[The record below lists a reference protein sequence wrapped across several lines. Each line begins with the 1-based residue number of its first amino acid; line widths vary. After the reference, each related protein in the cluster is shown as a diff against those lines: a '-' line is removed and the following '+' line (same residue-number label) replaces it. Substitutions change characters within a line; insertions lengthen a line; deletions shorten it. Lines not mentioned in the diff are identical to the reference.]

1 MLSRNIRTRAF
12 RGPSVSGSGGGT
24 LRGRR
29 RRERSRARGDVTS
42 VRARKRTGARAVA
55 AGQRGG
61 TALAAPF
68 AGARVPSRTGRT
80 GFAGRKPRGEKGG
93 GESRVP
99 FPGTGRAGGSRF
111 PPAGRPEGGKPPP
124 RAGRPRKTREKKRKG
139 NNNKKQIKNTY
150 TYTLTFSR
158 KEKGIICP
166 TIICPTIMWPR
177 LVAERAGT
185 GGEQGR
191 ENAAPD
197 ETRESVGQRRTR
209 RVPAGRGRAAAV
221 PGFGGTAALSDF
233 SESS

>member
-1 MLSRNIRTRAF
+1 MRELNNTRYLHAHVNCQPARNAKNMLSRNIRTRAF

-68 AGARVPSRTGRT
+68 AGARAPSRTGRT

-111 PPAGRPEGGKPPP
+111 PPAGRPEGGKPLHELGA
-124 RAGRPRKTREKKRKG
+124 RGKQGKKREKG
-139 NNNKKQIKNTY
+139 TTTKNRLK
-150 TYTLTFSR
+150 TLT
-158 KEKGIICP
+158 P
-166 TIICPTIMWPR
+166 T
-177 LVAERAGT
+177 L
-185 GGEQGR
+185 
-191 ENAAPD
+191 
-197 ETRESVGQRRTR
+197 
-209 RVPAGRGRAAAV
+209 
-221 PGFGGTAALSDF
+221 
-233 SESS
+233 

>member
-1 MLSRNIRTRAF
+1 M
-12 RGPSVSGSGGGT
+12 
-24 LRGRR
+24 
-29 RRERSRARGDVTS
+29 TS

-68 AGARVPSRTGRT
+68 AGARAPSRTGRT

-139 NNNKKQIKNTY
+139 NNNKNQIKNTY

-166 TIICPTIMWPR
+166 TIIWPR